1 MVDQPTAVEL
11 VKRYVRLCNKRSIY
25 FNKVILFG
33 SVAAGTARP
42 DSDID
47 VLLVSDQFTHDSIQ
61 NWRMLAPITAQL
73 YDVEPHP
80 YPTDAY
86 IHGDPFVDEVDR
98 TGVEIFA

>member
-1 MVDQPTAVEL
+1 MVNQSTAVEL
-11 VKRYVRLCNKRSIY
+11 IKQYVLLCNRRNIH

-42 DSDID
+42 DSDVD

-73 YDVEPHP
+73 YNIEPHP

-86 IHGDPFVDEVDR
+86 LRKDPFVNEVDR
-98 TGVEIFA
+98 TGIEIVA

>member
-1 MVDQPTAVEL
+1 MVNQSAAVDL
-11 VKRYVRLCNKRSIY
+11 VKQYVHLCNGRNIY

-42 DSDID
+42 ESDID

-61 NWRMLAPITAQL
+61 NWRMLAPVTAQL
-73 YDVEPHP
+73 YDIEPHP

-86 IHGDPFVDEVDR
+86 LRKDPFVDEVDR
-98 TGVEIFA
+98 TGIEIIA